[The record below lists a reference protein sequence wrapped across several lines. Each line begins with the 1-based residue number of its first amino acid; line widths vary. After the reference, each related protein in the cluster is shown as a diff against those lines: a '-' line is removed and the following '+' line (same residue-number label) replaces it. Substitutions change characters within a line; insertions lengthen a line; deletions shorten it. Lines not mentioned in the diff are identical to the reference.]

1 MAMDRPGKI
10 VCVGRNYREH
20 AKEMGNEVPAEP
32 LLFLKPPSAIIASGA
47 AIELP
52 PDAGRV
58 DFEGEVGI
66 VIGSTLRRSSPEACA
81 RGVRGIVAA
90 NDVSARDWQ
99 KDDGQWARAKG
110 SDTFLPLGD
119 ESGAPHD
126 LAALTVVSRLNGVE
140 RQRAST
146 GELAFPIPVL
156 LSYIT
161 RYITLE
167 PGDLVL
173 TGTPAGVAALS
184 PGDVVEVEVIGHSRV
199 SSPVVAGA

>member
-1 MAMDRPGKI
+1 MDRPGKI

-32 LLFLKPPSAIIASGA
+32 LLFLKPPSSVIPTGA

-66 VIGSTLRRSSPEACA
+66 VIGVTLRRATPEACA
-81 RGVRGIVAA
+81 LGIRGIVAA
-90 NDVSARDWQ
+90 NDVSAREWQ
-99 KDDGQWARAKG
+99 KHDDQWARAKG
-110 SDTFLPLGD
+110 ADTFLPLGE
-119 ESGAPHD
+119 ESRAPRD
-126 LAALTVVSRLNGVE
+126 LASLTVVSRLNGVE
-140 RQRAST
+140 RQRGST
-146 GELAFPIPVL
+146 ADLVFPIPVL

-161 RYITLE
+161 KYITLE

-184 PGDVVEVEVIGHSRV
+184 PGDVVEVEVVGHSKV
-199 SSPVVAGA
+199 SSLVAAGA